1 MTYIVRTVD
10 EDWIDLLYP
19 PSRID
24 DKRGAWREAQ
34 RRVRDC
40 ADCKTLVI
48 DRRTGA
54 VLWQSEPEILPRY
67 EVVTVDRGLFQ
78 TAQGE
83 ASRTAKVLS
92 THRERDA
99 ALTAFQDTLGQTSS
113 EIVILRDITAP
124 HVIHRTSDDLG
135 DNPGGY

>member
-10 EDWIDLLYP
+10 EDWIDLLDP

-24 DKRGAWREAQ
+24 DKRDAWREAQ
-34 RRVRDC
+34 RRIRDC

-54 VLWQSEPEILPRY
+54 VLWQSEPDIPPRY

-83 ASRTAKVLS
+83 ASRAAKVLS
-92 THRERDA
+92 THREKDA
-99 ALTAFQDTLGQTSS
+99 ALTAFQDALGQPPS
-113 EIVILRDITAP
+113 EIVILRDIAAP
-124 HVIHRTSDDLG
+124 RVIHRTSDDFS